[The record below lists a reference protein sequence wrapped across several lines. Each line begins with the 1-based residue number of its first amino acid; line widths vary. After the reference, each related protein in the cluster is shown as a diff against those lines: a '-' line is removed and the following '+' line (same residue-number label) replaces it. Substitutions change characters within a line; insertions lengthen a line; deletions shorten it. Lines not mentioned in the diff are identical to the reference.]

1 VKDSKGLV
9 VNEYEWSLASK
20 SLGWKEKDVIDACGF
35 LVITIAEK
43 GLRLVT
49 KKEDVIVPACKADN
63 VVNPTGAGDAVRAGL
78 LVGLASGW
86 SLVNMGR
93 LAAILGCA
101 VVEQEGTL
109 LDHMDTETIQGRAR
123 ENYGEELPF

>member
-1 VKDSKGLV
+1 

-35 LVITIAEK
+35 LVITLAEK

-63 VVNPTGAGDAVRAGL
+63 VVTA
-78 LVGLASGW
+78 AS
-86 SLVNMGR
+86 
-93 LAAILGCA
+93 I
-101 VVEQEGTL
+101 
-109 LDHMDTETIQGRAR
+109 R
-123 ENYGEELPF
+123 EK